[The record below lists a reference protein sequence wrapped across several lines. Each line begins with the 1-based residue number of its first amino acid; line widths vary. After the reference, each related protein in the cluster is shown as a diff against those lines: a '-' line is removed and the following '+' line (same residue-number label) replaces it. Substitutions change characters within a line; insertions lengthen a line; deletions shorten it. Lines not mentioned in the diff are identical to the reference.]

1 MRGETF
7 CPGNGT
13 FSQKRACLTS
23 KNVAAR
29 CSCFMFSQHV
39 PWCVSTLTVRVRANN
54 FFLDRMGKVQSFP
67 TLFPFFGSRP
77 IFRAGK
83 TQKISFL
90 ARQAWK
96 RLRRRLNPKW
106 RTNPSDKVRPHL
118 YFLKGSLLTAEIL
131 HIATHHSLHTNRDCH
146 QKARMPEIQNNTSNS
161 ENRTLEY
168 KFQNIFYNK
177 LFYSCLLSDLALK
190 WQRGWR

>member
-1 MRGETF
+1 MSHEQKCRCKLLLFHVFSACSLVCVDLNSQSSSQQLFLGQNGEGAIL
-7 CPGNGT
+7 P
-13 FSQKRACLTS
+13 L
-23 KNVAAR
+23 
-29 CSCFMFSQHV
+29 
-39 PWCVSTLTVRVRANN
+39 P
-54 FFLDRMGKVQSFP
+54 
-67 TLFPFFGSRP
+67 LFPFFGSRP

-106 RTNPSDKVRPHL
+106 RTNPSDKARPHL
-118 YFLKGSLLTAEIL
+118 YFLKGFLLTAEIL

-146 QKARMPEIQNNTSNS
+146 QKARMPEIQNNTRNS

-168 KFQNIFYNK
+168 KSQNKFYSR